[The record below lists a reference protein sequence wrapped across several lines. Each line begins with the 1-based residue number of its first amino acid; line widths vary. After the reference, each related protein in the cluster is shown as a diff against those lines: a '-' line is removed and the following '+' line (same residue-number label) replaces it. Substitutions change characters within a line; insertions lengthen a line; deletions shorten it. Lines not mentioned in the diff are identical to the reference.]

1 MTARILVVDDTDA
14 NVRLLE
20 AKLMVEYYDVITARN
35 GEDAL
40 TITREQSPDLILLD
54 VMMPGMDGY
63 EVCKKIKADPDTAHI
78 PIVMVTALNDMSD
91 RVRGLEA
98 GADDFLTKPVNDVA
112 LFARIRSLIRLKRA
126 SDEWRT
132 REATF
137 IRFGADS
144 KKGNS
149 VDSGEKGNILLVMS
163 ERDAPENIIDRLKER
178 DHETMLAGTL
188 EEAKALAINT
198 EFDLI
203 LVNDSRKDGDAL
215 RLCSHLRSDERTRQI
230 PILLMVYEGDEDRF
244 AKALELGVNDYVI
257 KPVDRDELHAR
268 TRGQIRRKRY
278 EDELRSNY
286 HRSLTAALTD
296 DLTGLNNRRFLE
308 AHFEEVVSMLAPA
321 AKPVSLMLLDVDKFK
336 DVNDRF
342 GHAVGDVVLQGVS
355 GRMQTSLRGFDT
367 AVRYGG
373 EEFVVLM
380 PNTPAGAALAAAER
394 LCGTMSSRP
403 FSGSGDSGE
412 VPVTVS
418 IGLVTGVAGEAGL
431 DELVHMADQALYE
444 AKNGGRNRVVVSKA
458 GQARE
463 AGHGNA
469 PVPARSSAG

>member
-1 MTARILVVDDTDA
+1 MTARILVVDDIDV

-20 AKLMVEYYDVITARN
+20 AKLLAEYYDVITAN
-35 GEDAL
+35 DGESAL
-40 TITREQSPDLILLD
+40 TITKEQSPDLLLLD

-63 EVCKKIKADPDTAHI
+63 EVCERLKADPETMHI

-112 LFARIRSLIRLKRA
+112 LFARIRSLVRLKRA

-137 IRFGADS
+137 IRVGADS
-144 KKGNS
+144 KPVEA
-149 VDSGEKGNILLVMS
+149 VDPGLNGNILLVMG
-163 ERDAPENIIDRLKER
+163 EREGPQHIIDRLEER
-178 DHETMLAGTL
+178 DHVARLATSL
-188 EEAKALAINT
+188 DEAKSLAIKT

-203 LVNDSRKDGDAL
+203 LVNDSREDGDAL
-215 RLCSHLRSDERTRQI
+215 RLCSQLRSDERTRQI

-268 TRGQIRRKRY
+268 TRSQIRRKRY

-308 AHFEEVVSMLAPA
+308 AHFEEVVGMLAPA
-321 AKPVSLMLLDVDKFK
+321 AKPVSLMLLDIDKFK
-336 DVNDRF
+336 QINDRF
-342 GHAVGDVVLQGVS
+342 GHSVGDVVLQGVS

-380 PNTPAGAALAAAER
+380 PNTPASAALAAAER
-394 LCGTMSSRP
+394 LCRTMNSTP

-412 VPVTVS
+412 VEVTVS
-418 IGLVTGVAGEAGL
+418 IGLVTGVAGEASLG
-431 DELVHMADQALYE
+431 ELIRMADEALYE
-444 AKNGGRNRVVVSKA
+444 AKNAGRNRVVVSN
-458 GQARE
+458 G
-463 AGHGNA
+463 GNA
-469 PVPARSSAG
+469 PEAVSAPEPQPARSRAG